1 MMLAERIKKD
11 MIEAMKAGDK
21 DKVSCLRVLMAAFKN
36 REKNLR
42 KELDDQEILAVIRS
56 EIKQVTESYEQF
68 KGGHRDDLAAKE
80 LASIGFLK
88 NYLPAEISEEEIVA
102 IVDAAIAELAAT
114 KKDLGKVMK
123 QVLAKVAGRADGKR
137 INAIVSSRLT

>member
-1 MMLAERIKKD
+1 MILEVRIKQD

-21 DKVSCLRVLMAAFKN
+21 DKVSCLRVLLAAVKN

-42 KELDDQEILAVIRS
+42 KELDDQEVLAVVRA

-68 KGGHRDDLAAKE
+68 NAGHRDELAAKE
-80 LASIGFLK
+80 LANLTVLK
-88 NYLPAEISEEEIVA
+88 SYLPAEMSEDELRA
-102 IVDAAIAELAAT
+102 IIEAVIAELGAT

-123 QVLAKVAGRADGKR
+123 QVITKVAGRADGKR
-137 INAIVSSRLT
+137 ISAIVGSMLS

>member
-21 DKVSCLRVLMAAFKN
+21 DKVSCLRVLTAALKN

-42 KELDDQEILAVIRS
+42 KELDEQEILSVIRS

-68 KGGHRDDLAAKE
+68 KNGHREDLAAKE
-80 LASIGFLK
+80 FASIGILK

-123 QVLAKVAGRADGKR
+123 QVLAKVAGRADGKK